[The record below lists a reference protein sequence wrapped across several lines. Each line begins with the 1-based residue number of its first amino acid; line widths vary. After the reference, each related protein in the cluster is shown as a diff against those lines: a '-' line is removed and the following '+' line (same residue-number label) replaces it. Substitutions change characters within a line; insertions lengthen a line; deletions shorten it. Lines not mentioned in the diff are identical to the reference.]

1 MSLSEDVKFSNVR
14 GLYLRKYGIQTSMY
28 LLLLMCIEDVST
40 EEGGGLYSNLSILPL
55 STQVYLLA
63 YIHSICFSRVG
74 VGGLYINSW
83 IKGSKKV

>member
-1 MSLSEDVKFSNVR
+1 
-14 GLYLRKYGIQTSMY
+14 MY
-28 LLLLMCIEDVST
+28 ILLLMCIEDVST

-55 STQVYLLA
+55 SRQVYLLA